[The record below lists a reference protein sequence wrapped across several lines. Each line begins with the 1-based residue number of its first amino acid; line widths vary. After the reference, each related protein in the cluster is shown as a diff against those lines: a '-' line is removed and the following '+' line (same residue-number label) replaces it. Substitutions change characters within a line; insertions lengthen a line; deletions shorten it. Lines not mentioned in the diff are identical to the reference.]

1 MSKNISN
8 LSGRIGLK
16 DNLFKQISEN
26 TLSDNPQDIKE
37 IAKKHN
43 LGVSTLHGA
52 ESFYEFLRP
61 SHREKKAFV
70 CNGSACMCAGTQDKL
85 KDKLKEKLGDDKVG
99 EMFCLGHCYEN
110 HAFHYDGENYA
121 GKDIEKIDQ
130 ILKGEEIKQE
140 KFFSKSF
147 ATTSF
152 LMDDKLSST
161 DQFKDQLS
169 KFLKSDKKEIVKSL
183 LDSNLTGRG
192 GAGFPTGMK
201 WDFCSKAKGD
211 KKYVICN
218 ADEGDSGAFS
228 DRYLLED
235 QPLKVIFGMV
245 MCGFVIGSDEGVL
258 YIRGEYPKSIEAL
271 NGSIN
276 ELKKLGL
283 LGENILGTD
292 FSFDLGIC
300 IGQGAY
306 ICGEETALIASI
318 EAINGS
324 INELKKLGLLGE
336 NILGTNFSFDLGICI
351 GQGAYICGEETAL
364 IASIEGR
371 RAEVDVRPPF
381 PVTEG
386 LYKKPT
392 VVNNVE
398 TLAAATGI
406 LINGSEKFSSIGNK
420 KSAGTKLVC
429 LDSFFNNP
437 GVYEIDMGTPMKKIF
452 NEIGGGYKEP
462 LKAFQIG
469 GPLGGVVPLSEIEN
483 LNLDFQEFTAKG
495 FMLGH
500 ASVVSIP
507 KDFSMAEYIHHLFEF
522 SAEESCGKC
531 FPGRLGSYRGKEMFD
546 QAKKKTAKIP
556 LKLLEELLVTM
567 KKGCLCALCGA
578 IPTPIQNILKYFGD
592 EMKNDMVKD
601 N

>member
-16 DNLFKQISEN
+16 DNLFKKISEN
-26 TLSDNPQDIKE
+26 SLSNSPKDIKD
-37 IAKKHN
+37 IAKEYN

-70 CNGSACMCAGTQDKL
+70 CNGSACMCAGTQE
-85 KDKLKEKLGDDKVG
+85 KLKETLKSKLGDDKVG

-110 HAFHYDGENYA
+110 KAFHYDGENYA
-121 GKDIEKIDQ
+121 GNDIEKIDQ
-130 ILKGEEIKQE
+130 IIKGEKIDQD

-147 ATTSF
+147 ASTSF
-152 LMDDKLSST
+152 LMDDKLST
-161 DQFKDQLS
+161 IEKFKDHLNVV
-169 KFLKSDKKEIVKSL
+169 LKKDKKEIIQSL
-183 LDSNLTGRG
+183 LNSNLTGRG

-201 WDFCSKAKGD
+201 WDFCSKAPGD

-245 MCGFVIGSDEGVL
+245 MCGYVIGSNEGVL
-258 YIRGEYPKSIEAL
+258 YIRGEYPKSIEA
-271 NGSIN
+271 
-276 ELKKLGL
+276 
-283 LGENILGTD
+283 
-292 FSFDLGIC
+292 
-300 IGQGAY
+300 
-306 ICGEETALIASI
+306 
-318 EAINGS
+318 INGC
-324 INELKKLGLLGE
+324 INQLKQDGLLGE
-336 NILGTNFSFDLGICI
+336 NILGTNFSFDLNICI

-398 TLAAATGI
+398 TLAAAAGI
-406 LINGSEKFSSIGNK
+406 LLNGAEKFSLIGNK

-437 GVYEIDMGTPMKKIF
+437 GIYEIEMGTPMKKIF
-452 NEIGGGYKEP
+452 EEIGGGYKEP
-462 LKAFQIG
+462 VKAFQIG
-469 GPLGGVVPLSEIEN
+469 GPLGGVVPLSEIDN

-507 KDFSMAEYIHHLFEF
+507 KDFPMTEYIHHLFEF

-546 QAKKKTAKIP
+546 QFKNKTAKIP
-556 LKLLEELLVTM
+556 LKLLNELLVTM
-567 KKGCLCALCGA
+567 QKGCLCALCGA
-578 IPTPIQNILKYFGD
+578 IPAPIMNILKYFGD

>member
-8 LSGRIGLK
+8 LSGKVGLK
-16 DNLFKQISEN
+16 HNLFQKI
-26 TLSDNPQDIKE
+26 SDNVLKNHPKDNKE
-37 IAKKHN
+37 IANEYN
-43 LGVSTLHGA
+43 LGVSTVYGA

-61 SHREKKAFV
+61 AHREKKAFV
-70 CNGSACMCAGTQDKL
+70 CNGSACMCSGTQDKL
-85 KDKLKEKLGDDKVG
+85 KETLREKLGKDKVG
-99 EMFCLGHCYEN
+99 TMFCLGYCYEN
-110 HAFHYDGENYA
+110 NAFHYNGENYA

-130 ILKGEEIKQE
+130 IIKGEKIQQDKY
-140 KFFSKSF
+140 FSKSY

-152 LMDDKLSST
+152 LMDDKLLSIS
-161 DQFKDQLS
+161 QVREQLT
-169 KFLKSDKKEIVKSL
+169 KFLKTDKKEIIKTI

-201 WDFCSKAKGD
+201 WDFCSREKVK

-235 QPLKVIFGMV
+235 QPLKVLFAMII
-245 MCGFVIGSDEGVL
+245 CGYVIGSDEGVL
-258 YIRGEYPKSIEAL
+258 YIRGEYPKSIEAI
-271 NGSIN
+271 NGCIN
-276 ELKKLGL
+276 ELKKAGL
-283 LGENILGTD
+283 LGENILGTG
-292 FSFDLGIC
+292 FSFDI
-300 IGQGAY
+300 Y
-306 ICGEETALIASI
+306 
-318 EAINGS
+318 
-324 INELKKLGLLGE
+324 
-336 NILGTNFSFDLGICI
+336 ICI

-398 TLAAATGI
+398 TLAAVTGI
-406 LINGSEKFSSIGNK
+406 LINGADKFAAIGNK

-429 LDSFFNNP
+429 LDSFFKNP

-462 LKAFQIG
+462 VKAFQIG
-469 GPLGGVVPLSEIEN
+469 GPLGGVVPLSEIDN
-483 LNLDFQEFTAKG
+483 LNLDFQEFSAKG

-507 KDFSMAEYIHHLFEF
+507 KDFPMVEYIHHLFEF

-546 QAKKKTAKIP
+546 QVKNKTAKIP
-556 LKLLEELLVTM
+556 LKLLNDLLVTM
-567 KKGCLCALCGA
+567 QKGCLCALCGA
-578 IPTPIQNILKYFGD
+578 IPTPIMNILKYFSN
-592 EMKNDMVKD
+592 EMKNDISA
-601 N
+601 

>member
-8 LSGRIGLK
+8 LSGKVGLK
-16 DNLFKQISEN
+16 YNLFQKI
-26 TLSDNPQDIKE
+26 SDNVLNNHPKDNKDIANE
-37 IAKKHN
+37 YN
-43 LGVSTLHGA
+43 LGVSTVYGA

-61 SHREKKAFV
+61 AHREKKAFV
-70 CNGSACMCAGTQDKL
+70 CNGSACMCSGTQDKL
-85 KDKLKEKLGDDKVG
+85 KETLREKLGKDKVG
-99 EMFCLGHCYEN
+99 TMFCLGYCYEN
-110 HAFHYDGENYA
+110 NAFHYNGENYA

-130 ILKGEEIKQE
+130 IIKGEKIQQDKY
-140 KFFSKSF
+140 FSKSY

-152 LMDDKLSST
+152 LMDDKLLSIS
-161 DQFKDQLS
+161 QVREQLT
-169 KFLKSDKKEIVKSL
+169 KFLKTDKKEIIKTI

-201 WDFCSKAKGD
+201 WDFCSREKVK

-235 QPLKVIFGMV
+235 QPLKVLFAMII
-245 MCGFVIGSDEGVL
+245 CGYVIGSDEGVL
-258 YIRGEYPKSIEAL
+258 YIRGEYPKSIEAI
-271 NGSIN
+271 NGCIN
-276 ELKKLGL
+276 ELKKAGL
-283 LGENILGTD
+283 LGENILGTG
-292 FSFDLGIC
+292 FSFDI
-300 IGQGAY
+300 Y
-306 ICGEETALIASI
+306 
-318 EAINGS
+318 
-324 INELKKLGLLGE
+324 
-336 NILGTNFSFDLGICI
+336 ICI

-398 TLAAATGI
+398 TLAAVTGI
-406 LINGSEKFSSIGNK
+406 LINGADKFAAIGNK

-429 LDSFFNNP
+429 LDSFFKNP

-462 LKAFQIG
+462 VKAFQIG
-469 GPLGGVVPLSEIEN
+469 GPLGGVVPLSEIDN
-483 LNLDFQEFTAKG
+483 LNLDFQEFSAKG

-507 KDFSMAEYIHHLFEF
+507 KDFPMVEYIHHLFEF

-546 QAKKKTAKIP
+546 QVKNKTAKIP
-556 LKLLEELLVTM
+556 LKLLNDLLVTM
-567 KKGCLCALCGA
+567 QKGCLCALCGA
-578 IPTPIQNILKYFGD
+578 IPTPIMNILKYFSN
-592 EMKNDMVKD
+592 EMKNDISA
-601 N
+601 

>member
-16 DNLFKQISEN
+16 NNLFQKISERSHN
-26 TLSDNPQDIKE
+26 SKNDTGIKE
-37 IAKKHN
+37 IADEYKM
-43 LGVSTLHGA
+43 GVSTIYGA

-70 CNGSACMCAGTQDKL
+70 CNGSACMCAGTQKTL
-85 KDKLKEKLGDDKVG
+85 KKKLKEKLGDDKVG

-121 GKDIEKIDQ
+121 GNDINKIDQ
-130 ILKGEEIKQE
+130 IVKGQKIDQE
-140 KFFSKSF
+140 KFYSKSF
-147 ATTSF
+147 ASTSF
-152 LMDDKLSST
+152 LMDDKLSNIN
-161 DQFKDQLS
+161 QFKENLN
-169 KFLKSDKKEIVKSL
+169 KFIKTDKKEIINSL
-183 LDSNLTGRG
+183 LSSNLTGRG

-201 WDFCSKAKGD
+201 WDFCSKTKSE
-211 KKYVICN
+211 KKYVVCN

-235 QPLKVIFGMV
+235 QPLKVLFAMV
-245 MCGFVIGSDEGVL
+245 ICGYAIGSDEGVL
-258 YIRGEYPKSIEAL
+258 YIRGEYPKSIEAI
-271 NGSIN
+271 NGCIN
-276 ELKKLGL
+276 ELKDKKL
-283 LGENILGTD
+283 LGKDILGTK
-292 FSFDLGIC
+292 FSFDL
-300 IGQGAY
+300 
-306 ICGEETALIASI
+306 T
-318 EAINGS
+318 
-324 INELKKLGLLGE
+324 
-336 NILGTNFSFDLGICI
+336 ICI

-398 TLAAATGI
+398 SLAAATGI
-406 LINGSEKFSSIGNK
+406 LINGADKFSAIGNK

-429 LDSFFNNP
+429 LDSFFKNP

-452 NEIGGGYKEP
+452 HEIGGGFTEP
-462 LKAFQIG
+462 VKALQIG
-469 GPLGGVVPLSEIEN
+469 GPLGGVVPLKMAES
-483 LNLDFQEFTAKG
+483 LNLDFQEFTKAG

-500 ASVVSIP
+500 ASIVSIP
-507 KDFSMAEYIHHLFEF
+507 NTFKMFDYIHHLFEF
-522 SAEESCGKC
+522 TAEESCGKC

-546 QAKKKTAKIP
+546 QAKKEENKIP
-556 LKLLEELLVTM
+556 LKLLNELLETM

-578 IPTPIQNILKYFGD
+578 IPVPISNILKYFGD
-592 EMKNDMVKD
+592 EIKSDIKG
-601 N
+601 

>member
-16 DNLFKQISEN
+16 NNLFQKISDR
-26 TLSDNPQDIKE
+26 TLNPKSEDNIKE
-37 IAKKHN
+37 IADEYKM
-43 LGVSTLHGA
+43 GVSTIHGA

-70 CNGSACMCAGTQDKL
+70 CNGSACMCAGTQEPL
-85 KDKLKEKLGDDKVG
+85 KKKLKEKLGEDKVG

-121 GKDIEKIDQ
+121 GKDINKIDEIIKGEKIN
-130 ILKGEEIKQE
+130 QE

-152 LMDDKLSST
+152 LMDDKLSNLEN
-161 DQFKDQLS
+161 FKEYLG
-169 KFLKSDKKEIVKSL
+169 KFIKTDKKEIINSL
-183 LDSNLTGRG
+183 LSSNLTGRG

-201 WDFCSKAKGD
+201 WDFCSKTESE

-235 QPLKVIFGMV
+235 QPLKVLFGMV
-245 MCGFVIGSDEGVL
+245 ICGYVIGSNEGVL
-258 YIRGEYPKSIEAL
+258 YIRGEYPKSIEAI
-271 NGSIN
+271 NGCIN
-276 ELKKLGL
+276 SLKGVGL
-283 LGENILGTD
+283 LGDKILGSD
-292 FSFDLGIC
+292 FSFDL
-300 IGQGAY
+300 
-306 ICGEETALIASI
+306 
-318 EAINGS
+318 N
-324 INELKKLGLLGE
+324 
-336 NILGTNFSFDLGICI
+336 ICI

-406 LINGSEKFSSIGNK
+406 LLNGADKFSSIGNK

-452 NEIGGGYKEP
+452 EEYGGGYKEKV
-462 LKAFQIG
+462 KAFQIG
-469 GPLGGVVPLSEIEN
+469 GPLGGVVPISEIEK
-483 LNLDFQEFTAKG
+483 LNLDFQEFTNAG

-507 KDFSMAEYIHHLFEF
+507 EDFNMAEYIHHLFEF

-531 FPGRLGSYRGKEMFD
+531 FPGRIGSYRGKEMFD
-546 QAKKKTAKIP
+546 QLKKGTSKIP
-556 LKLLEELLVTM
+556 LKLLNELLVTM

-578 IPTPIQNILKYFGD
+578 IPTPIMNILKYFGD
-592 EMKNDMVKD
+592 EIKNDIVKD

>member
-16 DNLFKQISEN
+16 DNLFKKISEN
-26 TLSDNPQDIKE
+26 SLSSSPKDIKD
-37 IAKKHN
+37 IAKEYN

-70 CNGSACMCAGTQDKL
+70 CNGSACMCAGTQE
-85 KDKLKEKLGDDKVG
+85 KLKETLKSKLGDDKVG

-110 HAFHYDGENYA
+110 KAFHYDGENYA
-121 GKDIEKIDQ
+121 GNDIEKIDQ
-130 ILKGEEIKQE
+130 IIKGEKIDQIKY
-140 KFFSKSF
+140 FSKSF
-147 ATTSF
+147 ASTSF
-152 LMDDKLSST
+152 LMDDKLST
-161 DQFKDQLS
+161 IEKFKDHLDVV
-169 KFLKSDKKEIVKSL
+169 LKKDKKEIIQSL
-183 LDSNLTGRG
+183 LNSNLTGRG
-192 GAGFPTGMK
+192 GAGFPTGIK
-201 WDFCSKAKGD
+201 WDFCSKAPGD

-245 MCGFVIGSDEGVL
+245 MCGYVIGSNEGVL
-258 YIRGEYPKSIEAL
+258 YIRGEYPKSIEA
-271 NGSIN
+271 
-276 ELKKLGL
+276 
-283 LGENILGTD
+283 
-292 FSFDLGIC
+292 
-300 IGQGAY
+300 
-306 ICGEETALIASI
+306 
-318 EAINGS
+318 INGC
-324 INELKKLGLLGE
+324 INQLKQDGLLGE
-336 NILGTNFSFDLGICI
+336 NILGTNFSFDLNICI

-398 TLAAATGI
+398 TLAAAAGI
-406 LINGSEKFSSIGNK
+406 LLNGAEKFSAIGNK

-437 GVYEIDMGTPMKKIF
+437 GIYEIEMGTPMKKIF
-452 NEIGGGYKEP
+452 EEIGGGYKEP

-469 GPLGGVVPLSEIEN
+469 GPLGGVVPLSEIDN

-507 KDFSMAEYIHHLFEF
+507 KDFPMTEYIHHLFEF

-546 QAKKKTAKIP
+546 QFKNKTAKIP
-556 LKLLEELLVTM
+556 LKLLNELLVTM
-567 KKGCLCALCGA
+567 QKGCLCALCGA
-578 IPTPIQNILKYFGD
+578 IPTPIMNILKYFGD

>member
-1 MSKNISN
+1 VSKNISN

-16 DNLFKQISEN
+16 DNLFKKISEN
-26 TLSDNPQDIKE
+26 SLSSSPKDIKD
-37 IAKKHN
+37 IAKEYN

-70 CNGSACMCAGTQDKL
+70 CNGSACMCAGTQE
-85 KDKLKEKLGDDKVG
+85 KLKETLKSKLGDDKVG

-110 HAFHYDGENYA
+110 KAFHYDGENYA
-121 GKDIEKIDQ
+121 GNDIEKIDQ
-130 ILKGEEIKQE
+130 IIKGEKIDQDKY
-140 KFFSKSF
+140 FSKSF
-147 ATTSF
+147 ASTSF
-152 LMDDKLSST
+152 LMDDKLST
-161 DQFKDQLS
+161 IEKFKDHLDVVIKKDQ
-169 KFLKSDKKEIVKSL
+169 KEIIQSL
-183 LDSNLTGRG
+183 LNSNLTGRG

-201 WDFCSKAKGD
+201 WDFCSKAPGD

-245 MCGFVIGSDEGVL
+245 MCGYVIGSNEGVL
-258 YIRGEYPKSIEAL
+258 YIRGEYPKSIEA
-271 NGSIN
+271 
-276 ELKKLGL
+276 
-283 LGENILGTD
+283 
-292 FSFDLGIC
+292 
-300 IGQGAY
+300 
-306 ICGEETALIASI
+306 
-318 EAINGS
+318 INGC
-324 INELKKLGLLGE
+324 INQLKQDGLLGE
-336 NILGTNFSFDLGICI
+336 NILGTNFSFDLNICI

-398 TLAAATGI
+398 TLAAAAGI
-406 LINGSEKFSSIGNK
+406 LLNGAEKFAAIGNK

-437 GVYEIDMGTPMKKIF
+437 GIYEIEMGTPMKKIF
-452 NEIGGGYKEP
+452 EEIGGGYKEP
-462 LKAFQIG
+462 VKAFQIG
-469 GPLGGVVPLSEIEN
+469 GPLGGVVPLSEIDN

-507 KDFSMAEYIHHLFEF
+507 KDFPMTEYIHHLFEF

-546 QAKKKTAKIP
+546 QFKNKTAKIP
-556 LKLLEELLVTM
+556 LKLLNELLVTM
-567 KKGCLCALCGA
+567 QKGCLCALCGA
-578 IPTPIQNILKYFGD
+578 IPTPIMNILKYFGD

>member
-1 MSKNISN
+1 VSKNISN
-8 LSGRIGLK
+8 LSGRVGLK
-16 DNLFKQISEN
+16 DNLFKKLSEN
-26 TLSDNPQDIKE
+26 VLNDSPKDINE
-37 IAKKHN
+37 IAKEYN
-43 LGVSTLHGA
+43 LGVSTIHGA

-61 SHREKKAFV
+61 SHRKKKAFV
-70 CNGSACMCAGTQDKL
+70 CNGSACMCSGTQEKL
-85 KDKLKEKLGDDKVG
+85 KDTLKEKLGKDKVG

-110 HAFHYDGENYA
+110 NAFHYDGENYA

-130 ILKGEEIKQE
+130 ILKGENIKQD
-140 KFFSKSF
+140 KFFSKSY
-147 ATTSF
+147 AKNSF
-152 LMDDKLSST
+152 LMDDSLSSI
-161 DQFKDQLS
+161 DLFKEHLA
-169 KFLKSDKKEIVKSL
+169 KFLKIDKKKIVKSL

-201 WDFCSKAKGD
+201 WDFCSKAKGE

-245 MCGFVIGSDEGVL
+245 ICGLVIGSDEGVL
-258 YIRGEYPKSIEAL
+258 YIRGEYPKSIEAI
-271 NGSIN
+271 NGCIN
-276 ELKKLGL
+276 ELKKSGL
-283 LGENILGTD
+283 LGENILGTK
-292 FSFDLGIC
+292 FSFDL
-300 IGQGAY
+300 
-306 ICGEETALIASI
+306 
-318 EAINGS
+318 N
-324 INELKKLGLLGE
+324 
-336 NILGTNFSFDLGICI
+336 ICI

-398 TLAAATGI
+398 TLAVASGI
-406 LINGSEKFSSIGNK
+406 LIIGADKFSAVGNK

-462 LKAFQIG
+462 IKAFQIG
-469 GPLGGVVPLSEIEN
+469 GPLGGVVPINEIEN
-483 LNLDFQEFTAKG
+483 LNLDFQEFTSKG

-507 KDFSMAEYIHHLFEF
+507 KDFPMTEYIHHLFEF

-546 QAKKKTAKIP
+546 QAKSKTAKIP
-556 LKLLEELLVTM
+556 LKLLNELLITM
-567 KKGCLCALCGA
+567 QKGCLCALCGD
-578 IPTPIQNILKYFGD
+578 IPTPIMNILKYFGD

>member
-1 MSKNISN
+1 MSKNISK

-16 DNLFKQISEN
+16 DNLFHKLSERSLN
-26 TLSDNPQDIKE
+26 SKNGEGMKE
-37 IAKKHN
+37 IADKYHV
-43 LGVSTLHGA
+43 GVSTIHGA

-61 SHREKKAFV
+61 EHRAKKAFV
-70 CNGSACMCAGTQDKL
+70 CNGSACMCAGTQDNLKKKL
-85 KDKLKEKLGDDKVG
+85 QDKLGKDKVG
-99 EMFCLGHCYEN
+99 QMFCLGYCYEN

-121 GKDIEKIDQ
+121 GKDIEKIDD
-130 ILKGEEIKQE
+130 IISGKKINQE

-152 LMDDKLSST
+152 LMDDKLSSLE
-161 DQFKDQLS
+161 QFKNNLS
-169 KFLKSDKKEIVKSL
+169 KFLTIEKKDIIKSL

-201 WDFCSKAKGD
+201 WDFCGREKSE
-211 KKYVICN
+211 KKYVVCN
-218 ADEGDSGAFS
+218 ADEGDSGAYS

-235 QPLKVIFGMV
+235 QTLKVLFGMV
-245 MCGFVIGSDEGVL
+245 ICGYVIGSDEGVL
-258 YIRGEYPKSIEAL
+258 YIRGEYPKSIEAI
-271 NGSIN
+271 NGAIN
-276 ELKKLGL
+276 ELKKSGL
-283 LGENILGTD
+283 LGKNILGTK
-292 FSFDLGIC
+292 FSFDL
-300 IGQGAY
+300 
-306 ICGEETALIASI
+306 
-318 EAINGS
+318 N
-324 INELKKLGLLGE
+324 
-336 NILGTNFSFDLGICI
+336 ICI

-406 LINGSEKFSSIGNK
+406 LINGSEKFSKIGNK

-429 LDSFFNNP
+429 LDSFFNKP
-437 GVYEIDMGTPMKKIF
+437 GVYEIDMGTPMKRIF
-452 NEIGGGYKEP
+452 NEFGGGFKEP
-462 LKAFQIG
+462 IKALQIG
-469 GPLGGVVPLSEIEN
+469 GPLGGVVPIQEAEK
-483 LNLDFQEFTAKG
+483 LNLDFQEFTSAG

-507 KDFSMAEYIHHLFEF
+507 KDFSMVDYIHHLFEF

-546 QAKKKTAKIP
+546 QAKSKKAKIP
-556 LKLLEELLVTM
+556 LKLLNELLVTM

-578 IPTPIQNILKYFGD
+578 IPTPIMNILKYFGD

>member
-16 DNLFKQISEN
+16 NNLFQKISERSLKSSN
-26 TLSDNPQDIKE
+26 DNGMKE
-37 IAKKHN
+37 IANEYKM
-43 LGVSTLHGA
+43 GISTIHGA

-70 CNGSACMCAGTQDKL
+70 CNGSACMCAGTQENLKKKL
-85 KDKLKEKLGDDKVG
+85 KDKLGEDKVG

-121 GKDIEKIDQ
+121 GKDINQIDKI
-130 ILKGEEIKQE
+130 INGENIKQE
-140 KFFSKSF
+140 KYFSKSF

-152 LMDDKLSST
+152 LMDDKLST
-161 DQFKDQLS
+161 IDQFKDNLG
-169 KFLKSDKKEIVKSL
+169 KFLSTDKKEIVNL
-183 LDSNLTGRG
+183 LLASNLTGRG

-201 WDFCSKAKGD
+201 WDFCSKAKSE
-211 KKYVICN
+211 KKYVVCN

-235 QPLKVIFGMV
+235 QPLKVLFGMII
-245 MCGFVIGSDEGVL
+245 CGYVIGSNEGVL
-258 YIRGEYPKSIEAL
+258 YIRGEYPKSIEAI

-276 ELKKLGL
+276 ALKQSGL
-283 LGENILGTD
+283 LGEKILGTD
-292 FSFDLGIC
+292 FSF
-300 IGQGAY
+300 
-306 ICGEETALIASI
+306 
-318 EAINGS
+318 
-324 INELKKLGLLGE
+324 EL
-336 NILGTNFSFDLGICI
+336 NICI

-406 LINGSEKFSSIGNK
+406 LLNGANKFSAIGNK

-429 LDSFFNNP
+429 LDSFFNKP

-452 NEIGGGYKEP
+452 EDFGGGLKEEI
-462 LKAFQIG
+462 KAFQIG
-469 GPLGGVVPLSEIEN
+469 GPLGGVVPKKEIEK
-483 LNLDFQEFTAKG
+483 LNLDFQEFTAAG

-507 KDFSMAEYIHHLFEF
+507 KNFSMAEYIHHLFEF

-546 QAKKKTAKIP
+546 QLKKGSSKIP
-556 LKLLEELLVTM
+556 LKLLNELLITM

-578 IPTPIQNILKYFGD
+578 IPTPIMNILKYFGD
-592 EMKNDMVKD
+592 EMKNDILKD

>member
-1 MSKNISN
+1 M
-8 LSGRIGLK
+8 
-16 DNLFKQISEN
+16 
-26 TLSDNPQDIKE
+26 KE
-37 IAKKHN
+37 IAEEYKM
-43 LGVSTLHGA
+43 GVSTIHGA

-70 CNGSACMCAGTQDKL
+70 CNGSACMCAGTQEPLKKKL
-85 KDKLKEKLGDDKVG
+85 QEKLGDDKVG

-121 GKDIEKIDQ
+121 GNDINQIDQ
-130 ILKGEEIKQE
+130 IIKGEKIKQE

-152 LMDDKLSST
+152 LMDDKLSNF
-161 DQFKDQLS
+161 DQFEEHLE
-169 KFLKSDKKEIVKSL
+169 KFIKTDKKEIIKSL
-183 LDSNLTGRG
+183 LSSNLTGRG

-201 WDFCSKAKGD
+201 WDFCSKTKSE
-211 KKYVICN
+211 KKYVVCN

-235 QPLKVIFGMV
+235 QPLKVLFGMIV
-245 MCGFVIGSDEGVL
+245 CGYVIGSNEGVL
-258 YIRGEYPKSIEAL
+258 YIRGEYPKSIEAI
-271 NGSIN
+271 NGCIN
-276 ELKKLGL
+276 SLKEAGL
-283 LGENILGTD
+283 LGEKILGTE
-292 FSFDLGIC
+292 FSFDL
-300 IGQGAY
+300 
-306 ICGEETALIASI
+306 
-318 EAINGS
+318 N
-324 INELKKLGLLGE
+324 
-336 NILGTNFSFDLGICI
+336 ICI

-406 LINGSEKFSSIGNK
+406 LLNGAEKFSSVGNK

-452 NEIGGGYKEP
+452 EEYGGGYKEDV
-462 LKAFQIG
+462 KAFQIG
-469 GPLGGVVPLSEIEN
+469 GPLGGVVPISEIEK
-483 LNLDFQEFTAKG
+483 LNLDFQEFTKAG

-507 KDFSMAEYIHHLFEF
+507 KDFNMAEYIHHLFEF

-531 FPGRLGSYRGKEMFD
+531 FPGRIGSYRGKEMFD
-546 QAKKKTAKIP
+546 QLKKGTSKIP
-556 LKLLEELLVTM
+556 LKLLNELLVTM
-567 KKGCLCALCGA
+567 QKGCLCALCGA
-578 IPTPIQNILKYFGD
+578 IPTPIMNILKYFGD
-592 EMKNDMVKD
+592 EIKNDIVKD

>member
-8 LSGRIGLK
+8 LSGKVGLK
-16 DNLFKQISEN
+16 YNLFQKI
-26 TLSDNPQDIKE
+26 SDNVLNNHPKDNKDIANE
-37 IAKKHN
+37 YN
-43 LGVSTLHGA
+43 LGVSTVYGA

-61 SHREKKAFV
+61 AHREKKAFV
-70 CNGSACMCAGTQDKL
+70 CNGSACMCSGTQDKL
-85 KDKLKEKLGDDKVG
+85 KETLREKLGKDKVG
-99 EMFCLGHCYEN
+99 TMFCLGYCYEN
-110 HAFHYDGENYA
+110 NAFHYNGENYA

-130 ILKGEEIKQE
+130 IIKGEKIQQDKY
-140 KFFSKSF
+140 FSKSY

-152 LMDDKLSST
+152 LMDDKLLSIS
-161 DQFKDQLS
+161 QVKEQLT
-169 KFLKSDKKEIVKSL
+169 KFLKTDKKEIIKTI

-201 WDFCSKAKGD
+201 WDFCSREKVK

-235 QPLKVIFGMV
+235 QPLKVLFAMII
-245 MCGFVIGSDEGVL
+245 CGYVIGSDEGVL
-258 YIRGEYPKSIEAL
+258 YIRGEYPKSIEAI
-271 NGSIN
+271 NGCIN
-276 ELKKLGL
+276 ELKKAGL
-283 LGENILGTD
+283 LGENILGTG
-292 FSFDLGIC
+292 FSFDI
-300 IGQGAY
+300 Y
-306 ICGEETALIASI
+306 
-318 EAINGS
+318 
-324 INELKKLGLLGE
+324 
-336 NILGTNFSFDLGICI
+336 ICI

-398 TLAAATGI
+398 TLAAVTGI
-406 LINGSEKFSSIGNK
+406 LINGADKFAAIGNK

-429 LDSFFNNP
+429 LDSFFKNP

-462 LKAFQIG
+462 VKAFQIG
-469 GPLGGVVPLSEIEN
+469 GPLGGVVPLSEIDN
-483 LNLDFQEFTAKG
+483 LNLDFQEFSVKG

-507 KDFSMAEYIHHLFEF
+507 KDFPMVEYIHHLFEF

-546 QAKKKTAKIP
+546 QVKNKTAKIP
-556 LKLLEELLVTM
+556 MQLLNDLLKTM
-567 KKGCLCALCGA
+567 QKGCLCALCGA
-578 IPTPIQNILKYFGD
+578 IPTPINNILKYFSS
-592 EMKNDMVKD
+592 EMKSDISA
-601 N
+601 

>member
-16 DNLFKQISEN
+16 NNLFQK
-26 TLSDNPQDIKE
+26 LSDRSLNSKDDAGIKE
-37 IAKKHN
+37 IAEEYKM
-43 LGVSTLHGA
+43 GVSTIHGA

-70 CNGSACMCAGTQDKL
+70 CNGSACMCAGTQEPLKKKL
-85 KDKLKEKLGDDKVG
+85 QEKLGDDKVG

-121 GKDIEKIDQ
+121 GNDINQIDQ
-130 ILKGEEIKQE
+130 IIKGEKIKQE

-152 LMDDKLSST
+152 LMDDKLSNF
-161 DQFKDQLS
+161 DQFREHLE
-169 KFLKSDKKEIVKSL
+169 KFIKTDKKEIINSL
-183 LDSNLTGRG
+183 LSSNLTGRG

-201 WDFCSKAKGD
+201 WDFCSKTKSE
-211 KKYVICN
+211 KKYVVCN

-235 QPLKVIFGMV
+235 QPLKVLFGMIV
-245 MCGFVIGSDEGVL
+245 CGYVIGSNEGVL
-258 YIRGEYPKSIEAL
+258 YIRGEYPKSIEAI
-271 NGSIN
+271 NGCIN
-276 ELKKLGL
+276 SLKEVGL
-283 LGENILGTD
+283 LGEKILGTE
-292 FSFDLGIC
+292 FSFDL
-300 IGQGAY
+300 
-306 ICGEETALIASI
+306 
-318 EAINGS
+318 N
-324 INELKKLGLLGE
+324 
-336 NILGTNFSFDLGICI
+336 ICI

-406 LINGSEKFSSIGNK
+406 LLNGAEKFSSVGNK

-452 NEIGGGYKEP
+452 EEYGGGYKEDV
-462 LKAFQIG
+462 KAFQIG
-469 GPLGGVVPLSEIEN
+469 GPLGGVVPISEIEK
-483 LNLDFQEFTAKG
+483 LNLDFQEFTKAG

-507 KDFSMAEYIHHLFEF
+507 KDFNMAEYIHHLFEF

-531 FPGRLGSYRGKEMFD
+531 FPGRIGSYRGKEMFD
-546 QAKKKTAKIP
+546 QLKKGTSKIP
-556 LKLLEELLVTM
+556 LKLLNELLVTM
-567 KKGCLCALCGA
+567 QKGCLCALCGA
-578 IPTPIQNILKYFGD
+578 IPTPIMNILKYFGD
-592 EMKNDMVKD
+592 EIKNDIVKD

>member
-16 DNLFKQISEN
+16 NNLFQKISERS
-26 TLSDNPQDIKE
+26 LKSKDSAGMKE
-37 IAKKHN
+37 IAN
-43 LGVSTLHGA
+43 EYNMGVSTIHGA

-70 CNGSACMCAGTQDKL
+70 CNGSACMCAGTQEPLKKKLQDKL
-85 KDKLKEKLGDDKVG
+85 GSDKVG
-99 EMFCLGHCYEN
+99 EMFCLGYCYEN
-110 HAFHYDGENYA
+110 NAFHYDGENYA
-121 GKDIEKIDQ
+121 GNDINKIDD
-130 ILKGEEIKQE
+130 IIKGKSIIQE
-140 KFFSKSF
+140 KFVSKSY

-152 LMDDKLSST
+152 LMDDKLS
-161 DQFKDQLS
+161 DLNKFKDHLG
-169 KFLKSDKKEIVKSL
+169 KFLKKDKEEIIKSL
-183 LDSNLTGRG
+183 LLSNLTGRG

-201 WDFCSKAKGD
+201 WDFCSKAKSE

-245 MCGFVIGSDEGVL
+245 ICGYVIGGNEGVL

-271 NGSIN
+271 NASIN
-276 ELKKLGL
+276 ALKEAGL
-283 LGENILGTD
+283 LGEKILGTD
-292 FSFDLGIC
+292 FCFDL
-300 IGQGAY
+300 
-306 ICGEETALIASI
+306 
-318 EAINGS
+318 N
-324 INELKKLGLLGE
+324 
-336 NILGTNFSFDLGICI
+336 ICI

-398 TLAAATGI
+398 TLAAAAGI
-406 LINGSEKFSSIGNK
+406 LLNGAEKFSSIGNK

-437 GVYEIDMGTPMKKIF
+437 GVYEIDMCTSMKKIF
-452 NEIGGGYKEP
+452 YEIGGGLNKP
-462 LKAFQIG
+462 VKAFQIG
-469 GPLGGVVPLSEIEN
+469 GPLGGVVPTQEIEN
-483 LNLDFQEFTAKG
+483 LNLDFQEFTKAG

-507 KDFSMAEYIHHLFEF
+507 SNFNMIDYIHHLFEF

-546 QAKKKTAKIP
+546 QVKNKSAKIP
-556 LKLLEELLVTM
+556 LKLLNDLLITM

-578 IPTPIQNILKYFGD
+578 IPTPIMNILKYFGD
-592 EMKNDMVKD
+592 EVKD
-601 N
+601 DIVKEN

>member
-8 LSGRIGLK
+8 LSGKVGLK
-16 DNLFKQISEN
+16 HNLFQKI
-26 TLSDNPQDIKE
+26 SDNVLKNHPKDNNE
-37 IAKKHN
+37 IANEYN
-43 LGVSTLHGA
+43 LGVSTVYGA

-61 SHREKKAFV
+61 AHREKKAFV
-70 CNGSACMCAGTQDKL
+70 CNGSACLCAGTQDKL
-85 KDKLKEKLGDDKVG
+85 KQTLKAKLGDDKVG
-99 EMFCLGHCYEN
+99 SMFCLGHCYEN
-110 HAFHYDGENYA
+110 NAFHYNGENYA

-130 ILKGEEIKQE
+130 ILKGEKIKQD
-140 KFFSKSF
+140 KFFSKSY
-147 ATTSF
+147 AKTSF
-152 LMDDKLSST
+152 LMDDKLSSIK
-161 DQFKDQLS
+161 QVKEQLT
-169 KFLKSDKKEIVKSL
+169 KFLKTDKKEIIKSI

-201 WDFCSKAKGD
+201 WDFCSSEKVK

-228 DRYLLED
+228 DRYLLEE
-235 QPLKVIFGMV
+235 QPLKVLFAMII
-245 MCGFVIGSDEGVL
+245 CGYVIGGDEGVL
-258 YIRGEYPKSIEAL
+258 YIRGEYPKSIEAI

-276 ELKKLGL
+276 ELKKAGL
-283 LGENILGTD
+283 LGKNILGTD
-292 FSFDLGIC
+292 FSFDI
-300 IGQGAY
+300 Y
-306 ICGEETALIASI
+306 
-318 EAINGS
+318 
-324 INELKKLGLLGE
+324 
-336 NILGTNFSFDLGICI
+336 ICI

-398 TLAAATGI
+398 TLAAVTGI
-406 LINGSEKFSSIGNK
+406 LINGADKFAAIGNK

-429 LDSFFNNP
+429 LDSFFKNP

-462 LKAFQIG
+462 VKAFQIG
-469 GPLGGVVPLSEIEN
+469 GPLGGVVPLIEIDN
-483 LNLDFQEFTAKG
+483 LNLDFQEFSAKG

-507 KDFSMAEYIHHLFEF
+507 KDFPMVEYIHHLFEF

-546 QAKKKTAKIP
+546 QVKKKTAKIP
-556 LKLLEELLVTM
+556 LKLLNDLLVTM
-567 KKGCLCALCGA
+567 QKGCLCALCGA
-578 IPTPIQNILKYFGD
+578 IPTPIMNILKYFSN
-592 EMKNDMVKD
+592 EMKNDISA
-601 N
+601 

>member
-8 LSGRIGLK
+8 LSGKVGLK
-16 DNLFKQISEN
+16 YNLFQKI
-26 TLSDNPQDIKE
+26 SDNVLKNHPKDNKDIANE
-37 IAKKHN
+37 YN
-43 LGVSTLHGA
+43 LGVSTVYGA

-61 SHREKKAFV
+61 AHREKKAFV
-70 CNGSACMCAGTQDKL
+70 CNGSACMCSGTQDKL
-85 KDKLKEKLGDDKVG
+85 KETLREKLGKDKVG
-99 EMFCLGHCYEN
+99 TMFCLGYCYEN
-110 HAFHYDGENYA
+110 NAFHYNGENYA

-130 ILKGEEIKQE
+130 IIKGEKIQQDKY
-140 KFFSKSF
+140 FSKSY

-152 LMDDKLSST
+152 LMDDKLLSIS
-161 DQFKDQLS
+161 QVREQLT
-169 KFLKSDKKEIVKSL
+169 KFLKTDKKEIIKTI

-201 WDFCSKAKGD
+201 WDFCSREKVK

-235 QPLKVIFGMV
+235 QPLKVLFAMII
-245 MCGFVIGSDEGVL
+245 CGYVIGSDEGVL
-258 YIRGEYPKSIEAL
+258 YIRGEYPKSIEAI
-271 NGSIN
+271 NGCIN
-276 ELKKLGL
+276 ELKKAGL
-283 LGENILGTD
+283 LGENILGTG
-292 FSFDLGIC
+292 FSFDI
-300 IGQGAY
+300 Y
-306 ICGEETALIASI
+306 
-318 EAINGS
+318 
-324 INELKKLGLLGE
+324 
-336 NILGTNFSFDLGICI
+336 ICI

-398 TLAAATGI
+398 TLAAVTGI
-406 LINGSEKFSSIGNK
+406 LINGADKFAAIGNK

-429 LDSFFNNP
+429 LDSFFKNP

-462 LKAFQIG
+462 VKAFQIG
-469 GPLGGVVPLSEIEN
+469 GPLGGVVPLSEIDN
-483 LNLDFQEFTAKG
+483 LNLDFQEFSAKG

-507 KDFSMAEYIHHLFEF
+507 KDFPMVEYIHHLFEF

-546 QAKKKTAKIP
+546 QVKNKTAKIP
-556 LKLLEELLVTM
+556 LKLLNDLLVTM
-567 KKGCLCALCGA
+567 QKGCLCALCGA
-578 IPTPIQNILKYFGD
+578 IPTPIMNILKYFSN
-592 EMKNDMVKD
+592 EMKNDISA
-601 N
+601 

>member
-16 DNLFKQISEN
+16 NNLFQKISERSLTSTN
-26 TLSDNPQDIKE
+26 DNGMKE
-37 IAKKHN
+37 IADQYN
-43 LGVSTLHGA
+43 VGVSTIHGA

-70 CNGSACMCAGTQDKL
+70 CNGSACMCAGTQGPLKKKL
-85 KDKLKEKLGDDKVG
+85 QEKLGENKVG

-121 GKDIEKIDQ
+121 GKDINKIDE
-130 ILKGEEIKQE
+130 IIKGKEIKQE
-140 KFFSKSF
+140 KFFSKSY
-147 ATTSF
+147 AKTSF
-152 LMDDKLSST
+152 LMDDKLSNL
-161 DQFKDQLS
+161 DQFKLLFEKVIKINKD
-169 KFLKSDKKEIVKSL
+169 EIIKSL

-201 WDFCSKAKGD
+201 WDFCGKTKSE
-211 KKYVICN
+211 KKYVVCN

-235 QPLKVIFGMV
+235 QPLKVLFGMV
-245 MCGFVIGSDEGVL
+245 ICGYVIGSNEGVL
-258 YIRGEYPKSIEAL
+258 YIRGEYPKSIEAI

-276 ELKKLGL
+276 SLKEAGL
-283 LGENILGTD
+283 LGENILGTS
-292 FSFDLGIC
+292 FSFDL
-300 IGQGAY
+300 
-306 ICGEETALIASI
+306 
-318 EAINGS
+318 N
-324 INELKKLGLLGE
+324 
-336 NILGTNFSFDLGICI
+336 ICI

-406 LINGSEKFSSIGNK
+406 LIHGADKFSSIGNK

-437 GVYEIDMGTPMKKIF
+437 GVYEIEMGTPIKNIF
-452 NEIGGGYKEP
+452 NDIGGGFKEAV
-462 LKAFQIG
+462 KALQIG
-469 GPLGGVVPLSEIEN
+469 GPLGGVVPLTEAEK
-483 LNLDFQEFTAKG
+483 LNLDFQEFTEAG

-500 ASVVSIP
+500 ASIVSIP
-507 KDFSMAEYIHHLFEF
+507 KNFPMVEYIHHLFEF

-546 QAKKKTAKIP
+546 QFKNKSTKIP
-556 LKLLEELLVTM
+556 LKLLNELLVTM
-567 KKGCLCALCGA
+567 QKGCLCALCGA
-578 IPTPIQNILKYFGD
+578 IPTPIMNILKYFGD
-592 EMKNDMVKD
+592 ELKNDIVKD